1 MGDKTNLL
9 KDTEPKVVIHY
20 PGISLRVE
28 EFRKKYVTYNEG
40 VELMNGLDVWVA
52 GMRVL
57 MNDLRPITNNTTC
70 VLWNSNDR

>member
-40 VELMNGLDVWVA
+40 VELMNGLDV
-52 GMRVL
+52 
-57 MNDLRPITNNTTC
+57 
-70 VLWNSNDR
+70 